1 MLKYSGEKCAGSNDN
16 IDFDKPFD
24 VIFFK
29 QPYCMFDNGFK
40 TRDSYNYCTF
50 NQNGKFACYQAQHN
64 TNYITEV
71 IEY

>member
-1 MLKYSGEKCAGSNDN
+1 MLKYSGEKCVGSNDN

-29 QPYCMFDNGFK
+29 QPYYMFDNGFK
-40 TRDSYNYCTF
+40 TCNSYSYCTF
-50 NQNGKFACYQAQHN
+50 NQNGKFACYQAHRN
-64 TNYITEV
+64 TDYITKV

>member
-1 MLKYSGEKCAGSNDN
+1 MLKYSREKCVGSNDN

-29 QPYCMFDNGFK
+29 QPYYMFDNGFK